1 MEKISLNSSP
11 SSLLSAKIG
20 DVFELDGRDYI
31 LEGKHL
37 VYLTLLDTS
46 SSQWYK
52 EKEDKYVW
60 AHLGNKAGT
69 ALMTR
74 EEMCDIIQSGS
85 YFIE

>member
-20 DVFELDGRDYI
+20 SVFELDGRDYI
-31 LEGKHL
+31 LEGNNL

-46 SSQWYK
+46 SSQWYR

-60 AHLGNKAGT
+60 AQLRNKAGT

-74 EEMCDIIQSGS
+74 QEMCDIIQSGN

>member
-1 MEKISLNSSP
+1 MEKICLNSSP
-11 SSLLSAKIG
+11 SSILSATIG
-20 DVFELDGRDYI
+20 YVFELDGRDYI

-52 EKEDKYVW
+52 EGEGNVW
-60 AHLGNKAGT
+60 AHLRNKAGT

-85 YFIE
+85 YFID

>member
-20 DVFELDGRDYI
+20 DVFELEGRDYI

-46 SSQWYK
+46 SSRWYK
-52 EKEDKYVW
+52 EREDNVW
-60 AHLGNKAGT
+60 AHLRNKAGT

-74 EEMCDIIQSGS
+74 QEMCDIIESGN

>member
-1 MEKISLNSSP
+1 MEKICLNSSP
-11 SSLLSAKIG
+11 SSLLSARIG
-20 DVFELDGRDYI
+20 SVFELDGRDYI

-46 SSQWYK
+46 SSQWYR
-52 EKEDKYVW
+52 EKGDKYVW
-60 AHLGNKAGT
+60 AHLRNKTGT

-74 EEMCDIIQSGS
+74 QEMCDILESEN